1 MTHAPAK
8 PAQPTHG
15 PTAPAKPA
23 LPTHGPTTPARLGED
38 SCTNVTAAHN
48 PSDNPLLGILPAAV
62 ALARTLEAETDRAL
76 AIVGLTACGFL
87 ALRGIRSGRATTQRD
102 LARRLFLEPS
112 TTCELLARLAHRG
125 LLTRRWHARA
135 RPPALTPAGAAVLQ
149 RAERLVGRLEMEWAG
164 RMRAAY
170 GNGLP
175 DGWIGPIY
183 GLRRWLGEGLAAI
196 AGTAHR
202 GSGAPGAPLTPAGSP
217 AAP

>member
-1 MTHAPAK
+1 MT
-8 PAQPTHG
+8 Q
-15 PTAPAKPA
+15 APAKPA
-23 LPTHGPTTPARLGED
+23 LPAHRPATPVPPTPGPFAPARRGED
-38 SCTNVTAAHN
+38 SCTNVTAAQN
-48 PSDNPLLGILPAAV
+48 SSDNPLLGVLPAAV

-87 ALRGIRSGRATTQRD
+87 ALRAIRSGRAATQRD
-102 LARRLFLEPS
+102 LARRIYLEPS

-125 LLTRRWHARA
+125 LLTRRRHGRA
-135 RPPALTPAGAAVLQ
+135 RPPVLTPAGAALLQ
-149 RAERLVGRLEMEWAG
+149 RAERLVGRLEDSWAL
-164 RMRAAY
+164 RMRVAY

-175 DGWIGPIY
+175 AGWIGPIY

-202 GSGAPGAPLTPAGSP
+202 GSGAPGAPLRPAGSP